1 MVAVVV
7 GGAGGGGGAV
17 VEVVVVGGAV
27 VVVVATVGSGS
38 RSRSARSS
46 SVDDPASAIARSG
59 LSPPQPAIGA
69 RTRIAMATTVRGDG
83 RCMGTRGA

>member
-7 GGAGGGGGAV
+7 GGGGGGGGAV
-17 VEVVVVGGAV
+17 VDVVVVGGAV
-27 VVVVATVGSGS
+27 VVVVATMGSGS

-46 SVDDPASAIARSG
+46 SVDHPAPRIACSG

-69 RTRIAMATTVRGDG
+69 RTRIARATTVRGDG
-83 RCMGTRGA
+83 RRMATRGA